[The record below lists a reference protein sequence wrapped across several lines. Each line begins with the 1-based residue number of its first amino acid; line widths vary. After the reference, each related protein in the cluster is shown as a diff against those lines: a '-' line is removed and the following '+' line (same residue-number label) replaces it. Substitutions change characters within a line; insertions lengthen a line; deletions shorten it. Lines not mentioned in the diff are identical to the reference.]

1 MTGDN
6 TPHTDESRAA
16 RETVD
21 DLERKITHNPA
32 EDDDTVI
39 DPESATEQPGTGDPD
54 SPAAG
59 DAKPAD

>member
-1 MTGDN
+1 MTDDN

-32 EDDDTVI
+32 EDDDTVV
-39 DPESATEQPGTGDPD
+39 DPESATEQPGTDD
-54 SPAAG
+54 PAAG
-59 DAKPAD
+59 DAEPAD